1 MIQPWEL
8 LILREEFHYETSWID
23 LHIVKG
29 ETMSLSVICRGFF
42 YWGFNN
48 LHSDKSIKYWI
59 AKIMNDL
66 FERRHPKAK
75 EFYTSMY
82 EILR

>member
-1 MIQPWEL
+1 
-8 LILREEFHYETSWID
+8 
-23 LHIVKG
+23 
-29 ETMSLSVICRGFF
+29 MSLSVICRGFF

-48 LHSDKSIKYWI
+48 LHSDKNIKYWI

-75 EFYTSMY
+75 EFYISMY
-82 EILR
+82 EMLR